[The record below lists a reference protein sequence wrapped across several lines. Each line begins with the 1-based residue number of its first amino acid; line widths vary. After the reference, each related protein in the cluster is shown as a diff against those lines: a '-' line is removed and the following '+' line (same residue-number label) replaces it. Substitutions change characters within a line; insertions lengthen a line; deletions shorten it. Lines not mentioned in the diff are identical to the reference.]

1 MNYTTPEQKVNS
13 TSPKEK
19 VENQYR
25 DVIEKMIPDALM
37 VVQDLL
43 CDDRH
48 KPADRIRAAQLVGKW
63 YGLEERDKGT
73 SDNEVDLKD
82 YLNSLKN

>member
-1 MNYTTPEQKVNS
+1 MNYSKYEQNKSNP
-13 TSPKEK
+13 PKEK
-19 VENQYR
+19 LEEQYR
-25 DVIEKMIPDALM
+25 DAIEQMIPDALM

-63 YGLEERDKGT
+63 YGLEERDKNAGN
-73 SDNEVDLKD
+73 NELDLKD
-82 YLNSLKN
+82 YLTSLKN